1 METKTLLY
9 ILVTISACGGMK
21 ISEIATQEKARHS
34 KILPRLQPPIWKNYE
49 QNKVEFFQR
58 HLRTELKD
66 WCSQCVLSSKAS
78 RANNWSRR
86 NSYNWASRKVFDKV
100 THIRQVTGKSDNLS
114 ETTPE
119 SLRKLL
125 EQLNQKL
132 PLQPQHPS
140 LDVPNNCPPDEEFL
154 PCQCDPGSKIINCSA
169 VTSLNQL
176 QELFHTVHFPIQT
189 YDKFL
194 MIQYEFSSAPNQT
207 LLTDNLFGGVSFIKI
222 VIENTLVESITAKAF
237 AGSEETLEEI
247 SLQYN
252 PHLQYFPFEQMVH
265 FTKLQTLKI
274 EGSSLSSIPVLS
286 RVPHLREVHLN
297 DNKITK
303 ISPMAFADL
312 LELEVLDIGFNRLQ
326 TINANTLQLASPSV
340 LVFLDHNCIN
350 SIEEEAF
357 SSEQPALLDI
367 SNNCLSSLEETIFSP
382 ILDTMINNN
391 YSGYVN
397 AEENPLHCNDILWL
411 MQNPTYLLYFL
422 LSDPGCSF

>member
-1 METKTLLY
+1 MY

-125 EQLNQKL
+125 EQLKEKL

-140 LDVPNNCPPDEEFL
+140 LDVPNNCPPGKCCRPMHLSYILCSVTILDRVNTEELLTRTSFFTDEEFL

-189 YDKFL
+189 
-194 MIQYEFSSAPNQT
+194 
-207 LLTDNLFGGVSFIKI
+207 
-222 VIENTLVESITAKAF
+222 
-237 AGSEETLEEI
+237 
-247 SLQYN
+247 
-252 PHLQYFPFEQMVH
+252 
-265 FTKLQTLKI
+265 
-274 EGSSLSSIPVLS
+274 
-286 RVPHLREVHLN
+286 
-297 DNKITK
+297 
-303 ISPMAFADL
+303 
-312 LELEVLDIGFNRLQ
+312 
-326 TINANTLQLASPSV
+326 
-340 LVFLDHNCIN
+340 
-350 SIEEEAF
+350 
-357 SSEQPALLDI
+357 
-367 SNNCLSSLEETIFSP
+367 
-382 ILDTMINNN
+382 
-391 YSGYVN
+391 
-397 AEENPLHCNDILWL
+397 
-411 MQNPTYLLYFL
+411 
-422 LSDPGCSF
+422 